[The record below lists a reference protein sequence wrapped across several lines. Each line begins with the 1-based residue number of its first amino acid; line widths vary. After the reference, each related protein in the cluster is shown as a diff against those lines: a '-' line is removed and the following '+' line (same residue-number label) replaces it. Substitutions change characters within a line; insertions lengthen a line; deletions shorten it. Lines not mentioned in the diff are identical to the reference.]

1 MIHRNREEDEE
12 GDEDA
17 GAKMLQKERRMLQ
30 RHDDNKNKGTVT
42 R

>member
-17 GAKMLQKERRMLQ
+17 GAKMLQKKRECYKDMTRQ
-30 RHDDNKNKGTVT
+30 ENKGTVT